1 MHIFPIEYDT
11 QLPFYYNNN
20 QKFLQHNLDS
30 KLLKNSKIFEKEEI
44 KWICIDDILKMR
56 KQFRSYFQNI
66 VDIIIKEKKNI
77 EIFIRKGLNKTKL
90 KTIKNN
96 KTRKNR

>member
-1 MHIFPIEYDT
+1 
-11 QLPFYYNNN
+11 
-20 QKFLQHNLDS
+20 
-30 KLLKNSKIFEKEEI
+30 
-44 KWICIDDILKMR
+44 MR